1 MNCQDRK
8 TQRRDGACRA
18 CPIII
23 YVIPLKMCS
32 LHFGLPAARRCGSI
46 RIKSSTVQIENAQ
59 EKSRFPW
66 KMHNRFGCH
75 SRFLDEILH
84 LFTLSHATEAAFSLS
99 RSCQDSKSA
108 GDVMGHKCA
117 GLFPTLTCAVSAPSF
132 LPPVLPHPLTH
143 TSHTSH
149 THIPHTTHTNTH
161 HPHTHTSLTHTHT
174 SLTHTQHSHTH
185 ISLTHTHHS
194 HSLTHTQMYAR
205 VSLQCPL
212 VSAALPVAFAW
223 QARDLVHCKG
233 SDVRPGIPPVFL
245 GLRRSAGVAGA
256 GLGALQRGQM
266 YALASLRC
274 PFVSA
279 ASHLTHTYITHHH
292 SHSLRCTPRCP
303 LVSAAL
309 PVAFAW
315 QARDLVHCKGV
326 GCTPCRWLVRGTCD
340 LVHCKGVGC
349 TPWRPSGVPWSP
361 PLCRWLLRGRRG
373 TWCTAKGS
381 WQARDLVHCKGVGC
395 TPWRPSGVPWSPP
408 LCRWL
413 LRGRRGT

>member
-174 SLTHTQHSHTH
+174 SLTYTQHSHTH
-185 ISLTHTHHS
+185 THITHTHTSLTLTHTH
-194 HSLTHTQMYAR
+194 T
-205 VSLQCPL
+205 
-212 VSAALPVAFAW
+212 
-223 QARDLVHCKG
+223 
-233 SDVRPGIPPVFL
+233 DVRPGVPPVSL
-245 GLRRSAGVAGA
+245 GLRRSAGGFCVAGA
-256 GLGALQRGQM
+256 GLGALQ
-266 YALASLRC
+266 
-274 PFVSA
+274 
-279 ASHLTHTYITHHH
+279 
-292 SHSLRCTPRCP
+292 
-303 LVSAAL
+303 
-309 PVAFAW
+309 
-315 QARDLVHCKGV
+315 
-326 GCTPCRWLVRGTCD
+326 
-340 LVHCKGVGC
+340 GVGC
-349 TPWRPSGVPWSP
+349 TPWHPSGVPWSP
-361 PLCRWLLRGRRG
+361 PLCRRGRRG

-381 WQARDLVHCKGVGC
+381 DV
-395 TPWRPSGVPWSPP
+395 RPGVPPVS
-408 LCRWL
+408 
-413 LRGRRGT
+413 LRLRRLTSHSHIHHTPSLTLTQMYAPVSLGLRRSAGGFCVAGAGLGALQRSRMYALPVACAWDL